1 MPIVSLP
8 VAESHRTTSQRS
20 LRCIQLPLRHRPG
33 ALLACGVVL
42 EASGQR
48 LGAGWATGG
57 AAEAAEALAA
67 SEVGEG
73 IPAGD
78 GEHEQW
84 RLTHAMM
91 YWTHSNPVPSEP
103 RAPPR
108 PAWPG
113 CRRGAA
119 GGRHPHP
126 RPYRA
131 AAACLHQMSWAHR
144 DAADL
149 TAAASTTVVSSC
161 PSVALALTCP
171 VSVHAA
177 RWRQAPPRGRSVPRR
192 VRVRSSDPPSKC
204 AARIAGPPGQSLY
217 PEAGTGGPKYITW
230 EQDSAGLN
238 NVRLQV
244 RSWRTC
250 HRPLVAHGHPGTRA
264 WPRREWPRVHGL
276 QYSEGDSLSVS
287 SCRSRSPLGRR

>member
-1 MPIVSLP
+1 
-8 VAESHRTTSQRS
+8 
-20 LRCIQLPLRHRPG
+20 
-33 ALLACGVVL
+33 
-42 EASGQR
+42 
-48 LGAGWATGG
+48 
-57 AAEAAEALAA
+57 
-67 SEVGEG
+67 
-73 IPAGD
+73 
-78 GEHEQW
+78 
-84 RLTHAMM
+84 MM

-126 RPYRA
+126 RPYQA
-131 AAACLHQMSWAHR
+131 AAACLHQMSWATPRRSRSNRSRQHYR
-144 DAADL
+144 SVKLPIGLVGFDL
-149 TAAASTTVVSSC
+149 SGQCACGPLEAGT
-161 PSVALALTCP
+161 
-171 VSVHAA
+171 
-177 RWRQAPPRGRSVPRR
+177 PRGRSVPRR
-192 VRVRSSDPPSKC
+192 VRFRSSDPPSKC

-217 PEAGTGGPKYITW
+217 PESGTGGPKYITW

-264 WPRREWPRVHGL
+264 RPRREWPRVHGL